1 MKFAL
6 IYESANGIITMTP
19 RSDYQVMQIDGL
31 EQVAADAQI
40 KRYSRIAGQKTLFKN
55 PEPRTLTITGR
66 INAGSQRRF
75 RTDNLSS
82 VFDNTVEGTLKLNMY
97 GKLRRI
103 KCYPDTVAFGEVD
116 RNNKLPFVITLT
128 CDDPYFKDWEDIE
141 LSLFSRVDN
150 LIDGMEFP
158 RVFSYL
164 YTKGNAVNY
173 GMVNVEPI
181 IIIEAGTPTED
192 APETG
197 ILIENETTGKQ
208 ILLNYIPVENE
219 VITINIPE
227 RKIVSNLNSD
237 ITRYKPLQYLL
248 SEFVFV
254 KGGNMIN
261 FTNYDTGQ
269 PLTAS
274 AIYSNLYT
282 EAVY

>member
-6 IYESANGIITMTP
+6 IYESANGNITMTP
-19 RSDYQVMQIDGL
+19 RSDYQVMQIEGL
-31 EQVAADAQI
+31 EQVAVAAQI
-40 KRYSRIAGQKTLFKN
+40 KRYSRIAGQRTLYKT

-82 VFDNTVEGTLKLNMY
+82 VFDNTIEGTLKINMY

-103 KCYPDTVAFGEVD
+103 RCYPDTVAFGEVD
-116 RNNKLPFVITLT
+116 RNNKVPFVITLT
-128 CDDPYFKDWEDIE
+128 CDDPFFKDWEDIE

-150 LIDGMEFP
+150 LVDGMEFP

-164 YTKGNAVNY
+164 NTRGNAVNI
-173 GMVNVEPI
+173 GMVDVEPI

-197 ILIENETTGKQ
+197 ILIENETTGKE
-208 ILLNYIPVENE
+208 ILLNYIPAEND
-219 VITINIPE
+219 VITINVPE
-227 RKIVSNLNSD
+227 RKITSSLNGD
-237 ITRYKPLQYLL
+237 ITRYKPLEYLL

-269 PLTAS
+269 PLTAK

-282 EAVY
+282 EAMY